1 MRMKGW
7 REMMTASFRIPS
19 ARRFAVLVGLGL
31 AGAGMAGGC
40 GGAPPPPA
48 ESTPDLGSSA
58 APAPAPSSSA
68 PSPPPSNE
76 SLAGIKA
83 FDAGDYASARTSFE
97 AAVKKNP
104 KNYEVLLNLGL
115 ACEKLGDKTAAEAA
129 YKKALEIKPDLE
141 NASTELSALYED
153 EGRTDDALAAATAGL
168 SAHPDSA
175 PLLENAGVALA
186 AKGDQ
191 DGARQKLEQAAKVA
205 ASNPMFQLTLAHW
218 LNAWHTKDAAAHL
231 DAALNLAKDDYGL
244 IASIGLEYR
253 LAGEF
258 PSCIK
263 TFDRAV
269 AIKDGGEV
277 RTERA
282 LCHHGLKDDK
292 ATLDDLSAA
301 VSIEPTYA
309 PAHYYLG
316 GRFAQA
322 KQWKQAAAEYSKYL
336 ELAPNGSLAKPAAE
350 RLKASQDAA
359 RSGKKK

>member
-1 MRMKGW
+1 MK
-7 REMMTASFRIPS
+7 TAPLMFPT
-19 ARRFAVLVGLGL
+19 RRCAVLVAYAAALL
-31 AGAGMAGGC
+31 NVGAAIGC
-40 GGAPPPPA
+40 GGGPPPPA
-48 ESTPDLGSSA
+48 ESTPDLGAASA
-58 APAPAPSSSA
+58 TAAPSSSA
-68 PSPPPSNE
+68 PSPAPSNE

-97 AAVKKNP
+97 AAAKKNP
-104 KNYEVLLNLGL
+104 KNYEVFLNLGL
-115 ACEKLGDKTAAEAA
+115 SCEKLGDKTAAEAA

-141 NASTELSALYED
+141 NASTELSALYAD
-153 EGRTDDALAAATAGL
+153 EGRTDDALAAANAGL
-168 SAHPDSA
+168 AAHPDSA
-175 PLLENAGVALA
+175 PLLENAGVAMA

-205 ASNPMFQLTLAHW
+205 ANNPMFQLTLAHW
-218 LNAWHTKDAAAHL
+218 LNAWHAKDAAPHL

-282 LCHHGLKDDK
+282 LCHHGQKDDK
-292 ATLDDLSAA
+292 AALDDLQAA

-316 GRFAQA
+316 GRFAQT
-322 KQWKQAAAEYSKYL
+322 KQWKQAAAEYAKYL

-350 RLKASQDAA
+350 RLKASQEAA

>member
-1 MRMKGW
+1 
-7 REMMTASFRIPS
+7 MMTAPFVISA
-19 ARRFAVLVGLGL
+19 ARRFVGLVGVGLGVGVV
-31 AGAGMAGGC
+31 ASAC
-40 GGAPPPPA
+40 GGAAPPPA
-48 ESTPDLGSSA
+48 ESTPDLGSSS

-97 AAVKKNP
+97 AAAKKNP
-104 KNYEVLLNLGL
+104 KNYEVFLNLGL
-115 ACEKLGDKTAAEAA
+115 SCEKLGDKTAAEAA

-153 EGRTDDALAAATAGL
+153 LGRTDDALAVATAGL

-186 AKGDQ
+186 TKGDQ
-191 DGARQKLEQAAKVA
+191 DGARQKLEQAAKLA
-205 ASNPMFQLTLAHW
+205 ASNPMVQLTLAHW
-218 LNAWHTKDAAAHL
+218 LNAWHTKDAPPHL
-231 DAALNLAKDDYGL
+231 DAALNLAKDDYGM

-258 PSCIK
+258 PSCVK

-269 AIKDGGEV
+269 AMKDGGEV

-292 ATLDDLSAA
+292 AALDDLQAA
-301 VSIEPTYA
+301 VSVEPTYA

-316 GRFAQA
+316 GRFAQG
-322 KQWKQAAAEYSKYL
+322 KQWKQAAAEYAKYL
-336 ELAPNGSLAKPAAE
+336 ELAPNGSLAKPAAD